1 MKNTIKKFK
10 ENTTKFV
17 KNTRGDLSTNTIG
30 AIIVGVVIIGLLITA
45 VNAFFP
51 AFFTGMLTEMESKL
65 NGNW

>member
-1 MKNTIKKFK
+1 MKNLINHGKQS
-10 ENTTKFV
+10 V
-17 KNTRGDLSTNTIG
+17 KRFINNTRGDLSTNTIG

-51 AFFTGMLTEMESKL
+51 AFFTSMLTEMETKL